1 MSLQS
6 DVQSYKSTP
15 ILVKASPATAWEN
28 LRTYSAPPKPK
39 YQPSTWV
46 KLFNPPTAY
55 SFDEAW
61 LLCEC
66 DDNQWL
72 AWIPDYGEILLKTD
86 EFCGLN

>member
-6 DVQSYKSTP
+6 DVRSYNSSRTQ
-15 ILVKASPATAWEN
+15 VKVTSATAWET
-28 LRTYSAPPKPK
+28 LRTYSAPPIPK
-39 YQPSTWV
+39 YQSSTWV

-66 DDNQWL
+66 DDNEWL
-72 AWIPDYGEILLKTD
+72 AWIPDYGEILLNTN
-86 EFCGLN
+86 EFCRLN

>member
-6 DVQSYKSTP
+6 DVRSDNFAST
-15 ILVKASPATAWEN
+15 LVKVTTVTAWEN
-28 LRTYSAPPKPK
+28 LRTYSAPPNPK

-72 AWIPDYGEILLKTD
+72 AWIPDYGEILLNTH
-86 EFCGLN
+86 EFCSVN